1 MIPPP
6 RGFTNSGSCR
16 GKCPHQPCSQTGTG
30 MPSYP
35 TCAAVLRDPEGFKI
49 FFAFPAVTL
58 LAGQPRMTKSERALQ
73 LCGSP
78 PSRIVPPG
86 LRLACCYPEN
96 SFTRSIPDKLV
107 PVGRR
112 LEFPVHDN
120 PLGSIAGQRH
130 ATLPACPVARG
141 LQQFSG
147 DAAVTSLGDHVQP
160 LHVSGS
166 PFLKL
171 RQVVANRELGAGQH
185 PAFFI
190 FRYQHS
196 RRLWQCA
203 GEERRDLLV
212 MLRVVPRPHSTPQLF
227 PAQGIVTSDRPN
239 FDADRFFSHCA
250 FPPNLRPRA
259 KTHSHRPTG
268 TDSRRGRY
276 YQCTAVRRHRNRA
289 GGVSRGVTKA
299 S

>member
-1 MIPPP
+1 
-6 RGFTNSGSCR
+6 
-16 GKCPHQPCSQTGTG
+16 
-30 MPSYP
+30 MPSFP
-35 TCAAVLRDPEGFKI
+35 PCARVLRDPEGFKI
-49 FFAFPAVTL
+49 FFALLAVTL

-78 PSRIVPPG
+78 SSRIVPPG
-86 LRLACCYPEN
+86 LRSACCYPEN

-239 FDADRFFSHCA
+239 FDADRFFSHDA

-259 KTHSHRPTG
+259 KTHSDRPAVG
-268 TDSRRGRY
+268 HGLEEGQALPVHSRAAASESSRRRKPGGYEVECCEAAAATEKSYSTFFHTRS
-276 YQCTAVRRHRNRA
+276 CPSRR
-289 GGVSRGVTKA
+289 S
-299 S
+299 